1 MPRPAGRR
9 NADYDTTRAALLSRL
24 YDALL
29 KADGVR
35 LSFRQMSDAAGVS
48 PTTLRHYFQSREQII
63 SDVLAL
69 SHRAGLPYLHA
80 AATQPTQ
87 ALRLSLQWFLDFL
100 IQGWRAGVG
109 AVHGLGLTEGIGHS
123 ALGPAY
129 LREILEPSLQAAE
142 TRLARHVASGD
153 LGPCDVRHAA
163 IELVG
168 PLLVTLLH
176 QDALGGTRCR
186 PLDLPAFCEEHI
198 ERFVRAFSA
207 PTPPRASRPT
217 SRRAV

>member
-1 MPRPAGRR
+1 MPRPSGRR
-9 NADYDTTRAALLSRL
+9 NADYDATRAALLSRL

-35 LSFRQMSDAAGVS
+35 LSFRQMSDAAAVS
-48 PTTLRHYFQSREQII
+48 PTTLRHYFQSREQVITE
-63 SDVLAL
+63 VLAL

-87 ALRLSLQWFLDFL
+87 ALRPSLRWFLDFVV
-100 IQGWRAGVG
+100 QGWRAGVG

-142 TRLARHVASGD
+142 TRLARHIANGD
-153 LGPCDVRHAA
+153 LSPCDVRHAA

-168 PLLVTLLH
+168 PLLLALLH
-176 QDALGGTRCR
+176 QDSLGGTRCR
-186 PLDLPAFCEEHI
+186 PLDIAAFCEEHLD
-198 ERFVRAFSA
+198 RFLRAFAA
-207 PTPPRASRPT
+207 PASPPKET
-217 SRRAV
+217 SKRRAL

>member
-1 MPRPAGRR
+1 MPRPSGRR
-9 NADYDTTRAALLSRL
+9 NADYDVTRAALLSRL
-24 YDALL
+24 HDALL

-48 PTTLRHYFQSREQII
+48 ATTLRHYFQSREQVIAE
-63 SDVLAL
+63 VLAL

-80 AATQPTQ
+80 AATQPTE
-87 ALRLSLQWFLDFL
+87 ALRPSLTWFLGFVV
-100 IQGWRAGVG
+100 QGWRAGVS

-142 TRLARHVASGD
+142 TRLARHVAAGE
-153 LGPCDVRHAA
+153 LAPCDVRQAA
-163 IELVG
+163 IELIG
-168 PLLVTLLH
+168 PLLVALLH

-186 PLDLPAFCEEHI
+186 PLDIDAFCVEHI
-198 ERFVRAFSA
+198 ERFVRAFAA
-207 PTPPRASRPT
+207 PASQRPST
-217 SRRAV
+217 QAAL